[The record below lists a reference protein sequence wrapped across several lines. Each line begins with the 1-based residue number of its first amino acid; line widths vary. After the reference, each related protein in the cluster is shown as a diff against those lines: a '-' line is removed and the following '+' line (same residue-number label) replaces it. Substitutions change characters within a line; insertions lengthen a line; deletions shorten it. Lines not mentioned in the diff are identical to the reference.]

1 MSALPASSTP
11 RLRGLL
17 PVLVVVISLMV
28 GGGLVARAFYQRPQG
43 ASTAMAPPPGTAAV
57 PPGEEPGPATVRL
70 TPDAAAHPQHEA
82 VRALAQTYF
91 DAINRGDYD
100 AWRTI
105 VTRTKILAQPRP
117 EWQANYRSTRDGSI
131 IVYRIDPLPNNGLGV
146 LIGFTSVQDPSAAP
160 PELQAGCLRWRLV
173 FPLTL
178 ESGRW
183 KLDSG
188 LPASTLEV
196 SQC

>member
-1 MSALPASSTP
+1 
-11 RLRGLL
+11 
-17 PVLVVVISLMV
+17 MV
-28 GGGLVARAFYQRPQG
+28 GGGLVAREFYQRPQG
-43 ASTAMAPPPGTAAV
+43 VSTAPPPGTGEL
-57 PPGEEPGPATVRL
+57 PPEEEPGPAAVRL

-82 VRALAQTYF
+82 VRALIQTYF
-91 DAINRGDYD
+91 DAINSGDYD
-100 AWRTI
+100 AWRTT
-105 VTRTKILAQPRP
+105 VTRTMILAQPHP
-117 EWQANYRSTRDGSI
+117 DWQANYHSTRDGSI
-131 IVYRIDPLPNNGLGV
+131 VIQRIDPSPSNGLDV

-160 PELQAGCLRWRLV
+160 SELPAGCLRWRLV

-188 LPASTLEV
+188 LQASELEV

>member
-11 RLRGLL
+11 RHRRLL

-28 GGGLVARAFYQRPQG
+28 GGGLVAREFYQRPQG
-43 ASTAMAPPPGTAAV
+43 VSTAMTV
-57 PPGEEPGPATVRL
+57 PPGAGDVAPDAEPGPATVRL

-82 VRALAQTYF
+82 VRALMQTYF

-100 AWRTI
+100 AWRTT
-105 VTRTKILAQPRP
+105 VTRVKIAAQPRP
-117 EWQANYRSTRDGSI
+117 DWQANYRSTRDGSI
-131 IVYRIDPLPNNGLGV
+131 VIYRIDPSPGNGLNV

-160 PELQAGCLRWRLV
+160 PELRAGCLRWRLV

-188 LPASTLEV
+188 PQASTLEV

>member
-1 MSALPASSTP
+1 VSALPASSTP
-11 RLRGLL
+11 RHRRLL

-28 GGGLVARAFYQRPQG
+28 GGGLVAREFYQHPQS
-43 ASTAMAPPPGTAAV
+43 ASTATPPGTGDLPSA
-57 PPGEEPGPATVRL
+57 EQPGPATVRL

-82 VRALAQTYF
+82 VRALTQTYF

-100 AWRTI
+100 AWRTT
-105 VTRTKILAQPRP
+105 VTRTMILAQPRP
-117 EWQANYRSTRDGSI
+117 EWQANYHSTRDGSI
-131 IVYRIDPLPNNGLGV
+131 VVYRIDPSPSNGLDV

-160 PELQAGCLRWRLV
+160 RELQAGCLRWRLV
-173 FPLTL
+173 LPLAL

-188 LPASTLEV
+188 TQASTLEV